1 MHKALMTA
9 AGAVL
14 LLAAGSTV
22 ASAADDTTCRQLQSQ
37 VSTALDSN
45 QQATNRDEAVKERNL
60 GRDFCIHGY
69 YKVGSDH
76 LAQALKLLGAAPA
89 SQNG

>member
-1 MHKALMTA
+1 MRKVLMTA

-37 VSTALDSN
+37 VSTALDTN
-45 QQATNRDEAVKERNL
+45 QQAANHDEAVKERNL
-60 GRDFCIHGY
+60 GRDFCVHGY

-76 LAQALKLLGAAPA
+76 LAQALKLLGATPA